1 MDAIY
6 SGTMGIP
13 SFSEG
18 QYSKIESE
26 IGKWWHKVLEDEM
39 VKAGEEERA
48 LAIANN
54 DYHDGIPAITVVCD
68 GGWSKRS
75 HKHTFNA
82 MAGVGVIFGHRTKK
96 LLHIGIR
103 NRLCYICSQAQTKNI
118 EPKVHECYKNWNDSA
133 QSMESDIIVEGFLQA
148 ETKHG
153 VRYMRLI
160 GGEA

>member
-39 VKAGEEERA
+39 IKAGEEERA

-75 HKHTFNA
+75 H
-82 MAGVGVIFGHRTKK
+82 
-96 LLHIGIR
+96 
-103 NRLCYICSQAQTKNI
+103 
-118 EPKVHECYKNWNDSA
+118 
-133 QSMESDIIVEGFLQA
+133 
-148 ETKHG
+148 
-153 VRYMRLI
+153 
-160 GGEA
+160 